1 MLYSVADGDY
11 DKWAKPQLERFIV
24 GFVIMLI
31 IGFISIDFGVLVLP
45 FYIYLVL
52 FYCSV
57 YFFLE
62 IMEEE
67 LKDG

>member
-31 IGFISIDFGVLVLP
+31 IGFISIDFWRACSP

-52 FYCSV
+52 FYALCTFYWRLWRRS
-57 YFFLE
+57 
-62 IMEEE
+62 
-67 LKDG
+67 